1 MIRFS
6 KKFLL
11 FPCCLVIGFLVVIEK
26 SASASEE
33 IDHFEKRIRP
43 LFLDN
48 CIQCHGSAKQEGGL
62 RLDSK
67 HGWQAGGASGP
78 VIIPGNAKS
87 SSLVAAIERK
97 NHPTLKLPKDSITD
111 LNIWIQSGA
120 VDPRSGPSN
129 RKALPNYESG
139 KDHWSFKAIRKPVAP
154 KVQNNSWPN
163 GSIDQFIL
171 ATQEKKGIK
180 PVADATKEELVR
192 RLYYTLIGLP
202 PTPDQIDTF
211 VADTRVN
218 ARELLVDEL
227 LASPHFGER
236 WGRHWLDVARFAES
250 SGGGRTLLFKDAW
263 RYRDY
268 VIQAFNDDM
277 PYDQMIREQLAGD
290 LLPYESPG
298 QRSRQLTATA
308 FLALGPTNYELQDK
322 QLLRFDVIDEQIDT
336 VGKAFMGMTLGCAR
350 CHDHKFDPVPTSDYY
365 AMAGIFKSTRTL
377 YNYTDNV
384 ARWVDTPL
392 LLEGVAAEELSKAEA
407 SVAKLQLPL
416 NLKKAELKVLTQDS
430 VKPPQ
435 PGLPKSTNLIPGLV
449 VDDEAAEHQGEW
461 LFSQYSQNYLGEGYY
476 HDGDKL
482 KGEKTLTFKTT
493 IPVSGSYLVR
503 LAYAEANNRSTKT
516 PVTIGHSKGETT
528 VLVNQRQAPT
538 EYGRFHSLGEYAFE
552 KNEISFVRISNEG
565 TDGHVIAD
573 AVQWFLI
580 EDDTSIGSPERTA
593 YLDALK
599 QDIKGLDKE
608 LKPLTEMLKARPLA
622 MTVKEDPEP
631 TDSAI
636 RIRGVEKNKGDFV
649 PRGFLQV
656 ASLGAVPTI
665 PPNTSGRL
673 ELAEW
678 VISPDNPLSSR
689 VMANRIWSW
698 LFGTGIVRS
707 VDNLGTTGELPS
719 HAELLDYLAVRLQE
733 NEWSIK
739 AIIKEILLSRT
750 WQLSSNIN
758 EEAKKKDPNN
768 RLLTSYPIRRL
779 DAEQLRDAILAV
791 NGNLDLQMFGPNIV
805 GAGEINANS
814 TAAQMIEYNYDFQDN
829 RRSVYTPAFRVQR
842 HELFELFDFGNVNFS
857 LGKRNTSTVALQA
870 LYMLNNPFVLEQSKL
885 AAESLL
891 KSVEN
896 PSERVDVAYRQTLG
910 RPPTDQERKLI
921 SEFLKDGLSTES
933 VTEWASVF
941 QSLFGSFDFR
951 YLN

>member
-11 FPCCLVIGFLVVIEK
+11 IHCRLIIGFLVVIGK
-26 SASASEE
+26 PAIATEE
-33 IDHFEKRIRP
+33 LEHFEKRIRP

-67 HGWQAGGASGP
+67 SAWQAGGASGP
-78 VIIPGNAKS
+78 VIIPGNATS
-87 SSLVAAIERK
+87 SSLVAAIGRK
-97 NHPTLKLPKDSITD
+97 NHPTLKLTKDSISD
-111 LNIWIQSGA
+111 LNIWIQAGA
-120 VDPRSGPSN
+120 IDPRSGTTN
-129 RKALPNYESG
+129 RKALPNYERG

-154 KVQNNSWPN
+154 IVENDSWPK
-163 GSIDQFIL
+163 GSIDKFIL
-171 ATQEKKGIK
+171 AAIENEGLN
-180 PVADATKEELVR
+180 PVSDASKEELVR
-192 RLYYTLIGLP
+192 RLYFTLIGLP

-218 ARELLVDEL
+218 AFELLVDEL

-290 LLPYESPG
+290 LLSYESPS

-322 QLLRFDVIDEQIDT
+322 QLLRYDVIDEQIDT

-392 LLEGVAAEELSKAEA
+392 LLDGMAAEKLTNAEA
-407 SVAKLQLPL
+407 RVAELQPPL
-416 NLKKAELKVLTQDS
+416 NLKKAELKVLTQHS
-430 VKPPQ
+430 VKLPQ
-435 PGLPKSTNLIPGLV
+435 PGLPKSTNSIPGLV
-449 VDDEAAEHQGEW
+449 VDESRAKQEGEW

-476 HDGDKL
+476 HDGNKL
-482 KGEKTLTFKTT
+482 KGEKRLTFSTT
-493 IPVSGSYLVR
+493 IPVSGRYIVR
-503 LAYAEANNRSTKT
+503 LAYSEANNRSTKT
-516 PVTIGHSKGETT
+516 PVTISHAESETT
-528 VLVNQRQAPT
+528 VFVNQRQAPT
-538 EYGRFHSLGEYAFE
+538 EYSRFFSLGEFSLE
-552 KNEISFVRISNEG
+552 KHETSFVRISNEG
-565 TDGHVIAD
+565 TDGHVVAD

-580 EDDTSIGSPERTA
+580 EEDTNKGSPDRTA
-593 YLDALK
+593 YLDELK
-599 QDIKGLDKE
+599 KEIKGLDKE
-608 LKPLTEMLKARPLA
+608 LKPLTAMLKARPLA

-636 RIRGVEKNKGDFV
+636 RIRGVEKNKGNFV
-649 PRGFLQV
+649 ARGFLQV
-656 ASLGAVPTI
+656 ASLGEVPTI
-665 PPNTSGRL
+665 PSNTSGRL

-678 VISPDNPLSSR
+678 IISPDNPLSSR

-698 LFGTGIVRS
+698 LFGAGIVRS
-707 VDNLGTTGELPS
+707 VDNLGTTGEIPS
-719 HAELLDYLAVRLQE
+719 HSELLDYLAIRLQE
-733 NEWSIK
+733 NDWSLK
-739 AIIKEILLSRT
+739 ASIKEILLSRT
-750 WQLSSNIN
+750 WQLSSKFN
-758 EEAKKKDPNN
+758 EEAKNVDPDN

-791 NGNLDLQMFGPNIV
+791 NGNLDLQMFGPNIS

-814 TAAQMIEYNYDFQDN
+814 TAAQMVEYNYDFKDT
-829 RRSVYTPAFRVQR
+829 RRSVYTPAFRVKR

-857 LGKRNTSTVALQA
+857 IGQRNTSTVALQA
-870 LYMLNNPFVLEQSKL
+870 LYMLNNPFVLEQSES
-885 AAESLL
+885 AAQSLL
-891 KSVEN
+891 KSVGN
-896 PSERVDVAYRQTLG
+896 PNERVDIAFRKTLG

-921 SEFLKDGLSTES
+921 SEFLKGGLSTES